1 MGWQDV
7 AARSHGCQ
15 PKHMG
20 VGPGLTPRY
29 YLLVGDL
36 SASAEALLWQWESEH
51 GQETP
56 LVQTFQA
63 HGCKAPL
70 V

>member
-1 MGWQDV
+1 MWQQGHMV
-7 AARSHGCQ
+7 ASQ
-15 PKHMG
+15 NMG